1 MHLCLCVISI
11 CSTPCTT
18 GGGGE
23 IPWCFSQV
31 KGTIEDE
38 VADGKDTDI
47 TSPACLPP
55 PTQPRKGGRIMVAG
69 VW

>member
-1 MHLCLCVISI
+1 MELHILVNCLHTISLLLYSI
-11 CSTPCTT
+11 TLVHT

-38 VADGKDTDI
+38 VADGKDTI
-47 TSPACLPP
+47 IYHLLPT
-55 PTQPRKGGRIMVAG
+55 TQPPSVSG
-69 VW
+69 